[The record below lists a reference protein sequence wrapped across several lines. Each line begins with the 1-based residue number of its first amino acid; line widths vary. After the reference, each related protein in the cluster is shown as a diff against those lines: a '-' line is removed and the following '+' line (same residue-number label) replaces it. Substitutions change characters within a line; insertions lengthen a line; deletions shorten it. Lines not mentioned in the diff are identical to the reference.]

1 MLENGQNQV
10 GAGTLQCQ
18 ELAVEVLSALQVRL
32 LSMQLMRVSLGQVQD
47 KPQLQGRQGKVQ

>member
-1 MLENGQNQV
+1 MLENGRNQV

-18 ELAVEVLSALQVRL
+18 EPAVEVLSALQVRL

-47 KPQLQGRQGKVQ
+47 KPQPQGRQGKVQ